1 MNTVRNPTA
10 SAAEPKIAVAM
21 PPIPKLTPKKTPE
34 IKPTCVGAALSAQT
48 SSPYEYNIL
57 HFHPGYLDQYL
68 LDNTSLTLPRC
79 RDLATLC
86 DPQVRRWLDEHEV
99 ELTNFDALYE

>member
-1 MNTVRNPTA
+1 M
-10 SAAEPKIAVAM
+10 AEN
-21 PPIPKLTPKKTPE
+21 LR
-34 IKPTCVGAALSAQT
+34 
-48 SSPYEYNIL
+48 
-57 HFHPGYLDQYL
+57 F
-68 LDNTSLTLPRC
+68 TSLTLPRC